1 MPKRQLTKEARNR
14 ISEAQKQRWSKFRGQ
29 KTSTAKKS
37 GEYPGNGTVIHHRAP
52 KLRSVAR
59 RDTPQRQ
66 IITIIANLLRMLP
79 DDKLVEMLKVKFI

>member
-14 ISEAQKQRWSKFRGQ
+14 ISEAQKQRWRKVRER
-29 KTSTAKKS
+29 KTIS
-37 GEYPGNGTVIHHRAP
+37 GLVGPKTETVHRAP